1 MGLEWYTLDENL
13 RRDTVIEG
21 FESFLWTERYSD
33 VGDFQIVTKSTYNS
47 RQLLTTGTWIAMKGS
62 PRVMIIDTVVDETA
76 EDGTRNLT
84 ITGKSLEALFADR
97 VAFSAVVDTTTIP
110 NWTLTDTPGNIV
122 RTMFQDICV
131 TGLIDPHDTIPF
143 YTPGTLIGSGNI
155 SEESS
160 IITVAALPD
169 TLLNTIK
176 KICDTYNLGFRL
188 IRNGE
193 AGQIFFEV
201 YTGSDRTSAQQ
212 ILSPVIFDPNLDNLD
227 KPMVLTSTAAVK
239 TVAYV
244 FAQNGSAIVYAVNA
258 DINAVG
264 TNRRV
269 LLINSNNTAPAG
281 EELDAAL
288 QGEGLLALANQRT
301 VYQFDG
307 ELTPRIP
314 YVYGVDYNLGD
325 LVEERNSDGYGNF
338 MVVTEQIFS
347 SDDSGERSYPTLTLR
362 EVITPG
368 TWTSYDHDIKWS
380 DEDTSVIW
388 ATL

>member
-21 FESFLWTERYSD
+21 FESFIWTERYSD
-33 VGDFQIVTKSTYNS
+33 VGDFQIVIKSTYAT
-47 RQLLTTGTWIAMKGS
+47 RTLLTTGKWLAMKGS
-62 PRVMIIDTVVDETA
+62 KRVMIIDTVVDETA

-84 ITGKSLEALFADR
+84 VTGKSLENLFADR
-97 VAFSAVVDTTTIP
+97 VAFSAVVDTTSTP
-110 NWTLTDTPGNIV
+110 NWTLVGTPGDIV

-131 TGLIDPHDTIPF
+131 TGMIDLHDTVPF

-155 SEESS
+155 AEEPS
-160 IITVAALPD
+160 IITVTALPD
-169 TLLNTIK
+169 TLLNTFK
-176 KICDTYNLGFRL
+176 KICDTFNLGFRL
-188 IRNGE
+188 VRNDE
-193 AGQIFFEV
+193 EGQIFFEV
-201 YTGSDRTSAQQ
+201 YTGSNRTSGQT

-227 KPMVLTSTAAVK
+227 KPMVLTSIAAVK

-244 FAQNGSAIVYAVNA
+244 FAQNGSAIVYAVGAN
-258 DINAVG
+258 INAAG
-264 TNRRV
+264 TDRKV
-269 LLINSNNTAPAG
+269 LLINSNNTADAG
-281 EELDAAL
+281 EELDASL
-288 QGEGLLALANQRT
+288 ESEGLLALANQRT

-307 ELTPRIP
+307 ELTPHIP

-347 SDDSGERSYPTLTLR
+347 SDDTGERSYPTLTLR

-368 TWTSYDHDIKWS
+368 TWSSYDHDIQW
-380 DEDTSVIW
+380 DEEDTSVIW